1 MSSTV
6 DRTRTGTGRI
16 TRLLTRVLFV
26 LGGTVAATALGWLI
40 SSATASAASLPDL
53 NVPGTHAGPV
63 APVTGLLDR
72 ITLPAG
78 PVPTVPNLPA
88 GPTSAVPKL
97 PAPPAAEMSRVA
109 GALRTAVGQLGSRV
123 PAVPVTPLAARPP
136 TSSSAPVGRSGAIS
150 GPAPTRP
157 LPAVTIVTAVP
168 AGSATVVRS
177 LPRQAAGQVPPAA
190 PRPVPTVPNP
200 APWSPVTVPA
210 APGGSVGGA
219 TGAGGLGLVDTSG
232 TFPVPG
238 LDIVRVV
245 PVTVPLGRVTTGK
258 QPGITPD

>member
-1 MSSTV
+1 VSSTV
-6 DRTRTGTGRI
+6 DRTARGTGRI

-40 SSATASAASLPDL
+40 SSATASAATLPDL

-63 APVTGLLDR
+63 APVTGLLDK
-72 ITLPAG
+72 ITLPAA
-78 PVPTVPNLPA
+78 PA
-88 GPTSAVPKL
+88 STMPKL
-97 PAPPAAEMSRVA
+97 PTPPAAAMSGVA
-109 GALRTAVGQLGSRV
+109 GELRTAVSQLGSRV

-136 TSSSAPVGRSGAIS
+136 TSPSAPVGRSGPVSA
-150 GPAPTRP
+150 PAPIRP
-157 LPAVTIVTAVP
+157 QTTATTVAP
-168 AGSATVVRS
+168 IASSSATVVRS
-177 LPRQAAGQVPPAA
+177 LPRQAGGQVLPAT

-232 TFPVPG
+232 AFPVPG
-238 LDIVRVV
+238 LDVVRVV

>member
-1 MSSTV
+1 M
-6 DRTRTGTGRI
+6 

-26 LGGTVAATALGWLI
+26 LGGTVAVTALGWLI
-40 SSATASAASLPDL
+40 SSATASAATLPDL
-53 NVPGTHAGPV
+53 NVPGTHAGPA
-63 APVTGLLDR
+63 APVTGLLDK
-72 ITLPAG
+72 ITLPAA
-78 PVPTVPNLPA
+78 PA
-88 GPTSAVPKL
+88 STVPKL
-97 PAPPAAEMSRVA
+97 PPPPAAEMSRVA
-109 GALRTAVGQLGSRV
+109 GALRSAVSQLGSRV

-136 TSSSAPVGRSGAIS
+136 TSLSAPAGRSGSVS
-150 GPAPTRP
+150 GSAPARP
-157 LPAVTIVTAVP
+157 LPTVTTAAPAP

-177 LPRQAAGQVPPAA
+177 LSRQAGGPVPPAA
-190 PRPVPTVPNP
+190 PRPGPTMPNP

-238 LDIVRVV
+238 LDILRVV
-245 PVTVPLGRVTTGK
+245 PVTVPLGRVTAGK

>member
-1 MSSTV
+1 VSSTV

-26 LGGTVAATALGWLI
+26 IGGTVAATALGWLI
-40 SSATASAASLPDL
+40 SSATASAATLPD
-53 NVPGTHAGPV
+53 THAGPV
-63 APVTGLLDR
+63 APVTGLLDK
-72 ITLPAG
+72 ITLPAA
-78 PVPTVPNLPA
+78 PAATVPNLPA
-88 GPTSAVPKL
+88 GPASAVPKL

-109 GALRTAVGQLGSRV
+109 GALRTAVSQLGSRV

-136 TSSSAPVGRSGAIS
+136 TSPSAPVGRSGSVS
-150 GPAPTRP
+150 GPAPARP
-157 LPAVTIVTAVP
+157 LSTATTVTPIASS
-168 AGSATVVRS
+168 SATVVRS
-177 LPRQAAGQVPPAA
+177 LSRQAGGPVPPPA

-238 LDIVRVV
+238 LDVVRVV